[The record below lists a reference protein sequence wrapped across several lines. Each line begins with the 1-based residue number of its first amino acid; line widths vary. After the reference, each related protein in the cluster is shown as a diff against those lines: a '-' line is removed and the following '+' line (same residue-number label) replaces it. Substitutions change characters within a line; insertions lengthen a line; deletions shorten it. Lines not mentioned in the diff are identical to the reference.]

1 MLLTI
6 AIIVV
11 VVLLAV
17 ALLPMKKREPEQLR
31 QASPVAFLT
40 PEPAQ
45 PVRQTTFVNNSS
57 TKRRPPL
64 PLNTNDGLT
73 QFGWRKCVARHRSCS
88 VGNNDDR
95 LASVFFLCR

>member
-1 MLLTI
+1 MLLAI

-17 ALLPMKKREPEQLR
+17 ALIPAKRREPEQLK

-45 PVRQTTFVNNSS
+45 SVRQTTLRQQQLDEEANAVASEYQRRADAVWLDEVR
-57 TKRRPPL
+57 TKASKL
-64 PLNTNDGLT
+64 LGNT
-73 QFGWRKCVARHRSCS
+73 KAKAES
-88 VGNNDDR
+88 
-95 LASVFFLCR
+95 

>member
-1 MLLTI
+1 MLSAI

-17 ALLPMKKREPEQLR
+17 ALIPVKKREPEQLK

-45 PVRQTTFVNNSS
+45 PVRQATLRQQQLDEEANAVASEYQRRADAVWLDEVR
-57 TKRRPPL
+57 TKASKL
-64 PLNTNDGLT
+64 LGNT
-73 QFGWRKCVARHRSCS
+73 KAKAES
-88 VGNNDDR
+88 
-95 LASVFFLCR
+95 

>member
-1 MLLTI
+1 MRFNPKMLLAI

-17 ALLPMKKREPEQLR
+17 ALLPVKKREPEQLK

-45 PVRQTTFVNNSS
+45 PVRQTTLRQQQLDEEANAVASEYQRRADAVWLDEVR
-57 TKRRPPL
+57 TKASKL
-64 PLNTNDGLT
+64 L
-73 QFGWRKCVARHRSCS
+73 
-88 VGNNDDR
+88 GN
-95 LASVFFLCR
+95 AKAKAES

>member
-1 MLLTI
+1 MLITI

-40 PEPAQ
+40 P
-45 PVRQTTFVNNSS
+45 RTFAARSSNDASS
-57 TKRRPPL
+57 TAA
-64 PLNTNDGLT
+64 G
-73 QFGWRKCVARHRSCS
+73 
-88 VGNNDDR
+88 
-95 LASVFFLCR
+95 

>member
-40 PEPAQ
+40 PEPAP
-45 PVRQTTFVNNSS
+45 PVRQTTLRQQQLDEEATAVASEYQ
-57 TKRRPPL
+57 RRADAVWL
-64 PLNTNDGLT
+64 DEVRG
-73 QFGWRKCVARHRSCS
+73 K
-88 VGNNDDR
+88 
-95 LASVFFLCR
+95 ASKLLGGEQQ

>member
-6 AIIVV
+6 AVIVV

-17 ALLPMKKREPEQLR
+17 ALLPVRKREPEQLR

-45 PVRQTTFVNNSS
+45 PVRQTTLRQQQLDEEANAVASEYQRRADAVWLDEVR
-57 TKRRPPL
+57 TKASKL
-64 PLNTNDGLT
+64 LGNT
-73 QFGWRKCVARHRSCS
+73 KAKAES
-88 VGNNDDR
+88 
-95 LASVFFLCR
+95 

>member
-1 MLLTI
+1 MLLAI

-17 ALLPMKKREPEQLR
+17 ALIPVKKREPEQLK

-45 PVRQTTFVNNSS
+45 PVRQTTLRQQQLDEEANAVASEYQRRADAVWLDEVR
-57 TKRRPPL
+57 TKASKL
-64 PLNTNDGLT
+64 LGNT
-73 QFGWRKCVARHRSCS
+73 KAKAES
-88 VGNNDDR
+88 
-95 LASVFFLCR
+95 

>member
-1 MLLTI
+1 MLLAI

-17 ALLPMKKREPEQLR
+17 ALLPVKKREPEQLK

-45 PVRQTTFVNNSS
+45 PVRQTTLRQQQLDEEANAVASEYQRRADAVWLDEVR
-57 TKRRPPL
+57 TKASKL
-64 PLNTNDGLT
+64 L
-73 QFGWRKCVARHRSCS
+73 
-88 VGNNDDR
+88 GNMK
-95 LASVFFLCR
+95 AKAES

>member
-6 AIIVV
+6 AVIVV

-17 ALLPMKKREPEQLR
+17 ALLPVRKREPEQLR

-45 PVRQTTFVNNSS
+45 PVRQTTLRHQQLDEEADAVASEYQRRADAVWLDEIR
-57 TKRRPPL
+57 TK
-64 PLNTNDGLT
+64 
-73 QFGWRKCVARHRSCS
+73 
-88 VGNNDDR
+88 
-95 LASVFFLCR
+95 ASKLLGGEQQ

>member
-1 MLLTI
+1 MLLPI

-17 ALLPMKKREPEQLR
+17 ALLPVKKREPEQLK

-45 PVRQTTFVNNSS
+45 PVRQTTLRQQQLDEEANAVASEYQRRADAVWLDEVR
-57 TKRRPPL
+57 TKASKL
-64 PLNTNDGLT
+64 LGNT
-73 QFGWRKCVARHRSCS
+73 KAKAES
-88 VGNNDDR
+88 
-95 LASVFFLCR
+95 

>member
-1 MLLTI
+1 MLLAI

-17 ALLPMKKREPEQLR
+17 ALLPVKKREPEQLK

-45 PVRQTTFVNNSS
+45 PARQTTLRQQQLDEEANAVASEYQRRADAVWLDEVR
-57 TKRRPPL
+57 TKASKL
-64 PLNTNDGLT
+64 LGNT
-73 QFGWRKCVARHRSCS
+73 KAKAES
-88 VGNNDDR
+88 
-95 LASVFFLCR
+95 

>member
-1 MLLTI
+1 MLLAI

-17 ALLPMKKREPEQLR
+17 ALIPVKRREPEQLK

-45 PVRQTTFVNNSS
+45 PIRQTTLRQQQLNEEANAVASEYQRRADAVWLDEVR
-57 TKRRPPL
+57 TKASKL
-64 PLNTNDGLT
+64 LGNT
-73 QFGWRKCVARHRSCS
+73 KAKAES
-88 VGNNDDR
+88 
-95 LASVFFLCR
+95 

>member
-1 MLLTI
+1 MLLAI

-17 ALLPMKKREPEQLR
+17 ALLPVKKREPEQLK

-45 PVRQTTFVNNSS
+45 PVRQTTLRQQQLDEEANAVASEYQRRADAVWLDEVR
-57 TKRRPPL
+57 TKASKL
-64 PLNTNDGLT
+64 LGNT
-73 QFGWRKCVARHRSCS
+73 KAKAES
-88 VGNNDDR
+88 
-95 LASVFFLCR
+95 

>member
-1 MLLTI
+1 MLLAI

-17 ALLPMKKREPEQLR
+17 ALIPAKKREPEQLK

-45 PVRQTTFVNNSS
+45 PVRQTTLRQQQLDEEANAVASEYQRRADAVWLDEVR
-57 TKRRPPL
+57 TKASKLLGNKSDVRRE
-64 PLNTNDGLT
+64 T
-73 QFGWRKCVARHRSCS
+73 
-88 VGNNDDR
+88 
-95 LASVFFLCR
+95 

>member
-1 MLLTI
+1 MILAI

-17 ALLPMKKREPEQLR
+17 ALIPVKKREPEQLK

-45 PVRQTTFVNNSS
+45 PIRQTTLRQQQLDEEANAVASEYQRRADAVWLDEVR
-57 TKRRPPL
+57 TKASKL
-64 PLNTNDGLT
+64 LGNT
-73 QFGWRKCVARHRSCS
+73 KAKAES
-88 VGNNDDR
+88 
-95 LASVFFLCR
+95 

>member
-6 AIIVV
+6 AIIAV

-45 PVRQTTFVNNSS
+45 PVRQTTLRQQQLDEEA
-57 TKRRPPL
+57 TA
-64 PLNTNDGLT
+64 
-73 QFGWRKCVARHRSCS
+73 VAPSI
-88 VGNNDDR
+88 NAAPMR
-95 LASVFFLCR
+95 LVERGSNEGFESA

>member
-1 MLLTI
+1 MLLAI

-17 ALLPMKKREPEQLR
+17 ALIPVKKREPEQLK

-45 PVRQTTFVNNSS
+45 PARQTTLRQQQLDEEANAVASEYQRRADAVWLDEVR
-57 TKRRPPL
+57 TKASKL
-64 PLNTNDGLT
+64 LGNT
-73 QFGWRKCVARHRSCS
+73 KAKAES
-88 VGNNDDR
+88 
-95 LASVFFLCR
+95 

>member
-11 VVLLAV
+11 LSCWQLLASHEET
-17 ALLPMKKREPEQLR
+17 RTEQLR

-45 PVRQTTFVNNSS
+45 PVRQTTLRQQQLDEEATAVASEYQ
-57 TKRRPPL
+57 RRADAVWL
-64 PLNTNDGLT
+64 EEVRG
-73 QFGWRKCVARHRSCS
+73 K
-88 VGNNDDR
+88 
-95 LASVFFLCR
+95 ASKLLSGEQR